1 MKYLVQAPYRVVP
14 CSFVS
19 SLLLSLQSS
28 LPVLYTEA
36 EFSFFSLSFSVAPF
50 FWFRKKNNPE
60 WTKGNFLEHTTAR
73 VKRDGQT
80 KSCLVVGLVA
90 FWNMLWLPIHSF
102 TSGLSQLTLSQ
113 VLLPHTTHDSQPL
126 DMKVFCPLK
135 QHWKEVCKIICI
147 LRDVS

>member
-1 MKYLVQAPYRVVP
+1 MAKYTKLHAQELGRSY
-14 CSFVS
+14 S
-19 SLLLSLQSS
+19 SMRCRT
-28 LPVLYTEA
+28 YA
-36 EFSFFSLSFSVAPF
+36 EY
-50 FWFRKKNNPE
+50 FWFRKKYHPE
-60 WTKGNFLEHTTAR
+60 WTKGNFLEHTTAW

-113 VLLPHTTHDSQPL
+113 VLLPHTM

-135 QHWKEVCKIICI
+135 QHWKEVCKIICMSAWCELNGSI
-147 LRDVS
+147 YGSKRSMVFRIRNTNME